1 MRLEI
6 EKLPDGTYVGESYLD
21 SDGFQEEP
29 ILIRVAITIDGDEA
43 TLEYTVRDEG
53 VLDYRRTFTPP
64 PLRGQGIAKAV
75 VLFGLDYARANG
87 LKIVP
92 TCPYV
97 EKVIRENPRY
107 ADLVARAS

>member
-1 MRLEI
+1 MSRVEILESSAI
-6 EKLPDGTYVGESYLD
+6 VSRMKLRH
-21 SDGFQEEP
+21 EP
-29 ILIRVAITIDGDEA
+29 ENARFVADIDGAEA
-43 TLEYTVRDEG
+43 TLDYTVRADG

-75 VLFGLDYARANG
+75 VLFGLDYARDHGA
-87 LKIVP
+87 KIVP